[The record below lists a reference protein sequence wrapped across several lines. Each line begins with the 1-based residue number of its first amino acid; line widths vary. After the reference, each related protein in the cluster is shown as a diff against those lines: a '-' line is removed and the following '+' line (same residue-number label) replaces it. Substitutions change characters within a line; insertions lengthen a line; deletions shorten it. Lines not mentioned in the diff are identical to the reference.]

1 MQMIEQRF
9 SLFCVFTQESAFFS
23 NVRPF
28 FRVSRIVHGYFMG
41 GGGLEEKRD
50 GPFGGDPQSGTIC
63 HAQNWRGGEIEK
75 GDILGSPHE
84 TESAPISLPRL

>member
-41 GGGLEEKRD
+41 GASRKRQTDLLGGTRNRGRFVMRKI
-50 GPFGGDPQSGTIC
+50 GG
-63 HAQNWRGGEIEK
+63 GGGIEK